1 MPKWP
6 HGLVIGKFLPP
17 HRGHKHLIDTA
28 RAQVDRLTVMVCDRP
43 EYGLD
48 GELRASWL
56 REIHPD
62 CEVILI
68 HDEIDDDDS
77 FLWAENTKRVL
88 GKSPDVVFTS
98 EDYGEPYSKFLG
110 CDHVLVDRDRLAI
123 PCSGTQVR
131 DDPLGNLDFLEPCV
145 RAYYV
150 KRVCILGAESTGT
163 TTMARALADYYQT
176 SWIAEYGR
184 EYWIRKMEQGDI
196 ETWDESEFVHIAE
209 EQSRREDIAARTANK
224 VLFCDTDAFATSV
237 WFERYMNRR
246 SARLEAVGNDR
257 RYHLTF
263 LTGDEIP
270 FEQDGFRDGEHIRHW
285 MHQRFLER
293 LTEVGRRYVLLSG
306 DHERRLGQAVRE
318 IDILLQRQK
327 AASEGVQSYDPA
339 QPVDRGAIL

>member
-1 MPKWP
+1 MPKWQ

-17 HRGHKHLIDTA
+17 HRGHKYLIDTA
-28 RAQVDRLTVMVCDRP
+28 RSQVDHLTVMICDKP
-43 EYGLD
+43 EYRLD
-48 GELRASWL
+48 GKLRASWL
-56 REIHPD
+56 KEIHPD

-98 EDYGEPYSKFLG
+98 EDYGDPYAKFLG

-131 DDPLGNLDFLEPCV
+131 NDPLENLDFLESCV
-145 RAYYV
+145 RAFYV
-150 KRVCILGAESTGT
+150 KRVCVLGAESTGT
-163 TTMARALADYYQT
+163 TTMAEALGQHYQT
-176 SWIAEYGR
+176 TWVPEYGR
-184 EYWIRKMEQGDI
+184 EYWIRKSKEGNI
-196 ETWDESEFVHIAE
+196 EHWEESEFVHIAE
-209 EQSRREDIAARTANK
+209 EQARREDFAAQTANR

-246 SARLEAVGNDR
+246 SEVVERVSSKRHYDV
-257 RYHLTF
+257 TF

-285 MHQRFLER
+285 MHERFIER
-293 LTEVGRRYVLLSG
+293 LNEAGRPFALLRGSAS
-306 DHERRLGQAVRE
+306 DRMALATSI
-318 IDILLQRQK
+318 IDEFLNKKGL
-327 AASEGVQSYDPA
+327 
-339 QPVDRGAIL
+339 